1 MDFKWTPK
9 REKAALALA
18 SGYTNEEAAE
28 AAGVA
33 ERTIYLWKSDLEFS
47 MEVDRLSLMVG
58 IASRAERLRIA
69 MQVVKQKIREDGSLR
84 TNRDLLDWLK
94 FAQSETDGVKL
105 DLTSLLEAAASVA
118 GAGPARADSTDHA
131 CQGCDCMAS
140 AAQQRNGEGV

>member
-28 AAGVA
+28 VAGVA
-33 ERTIYLWKSDLEFS
+33 ERTIYLWKSELEFS

-69 MQVVKQKIREDGSLR
+69 MQVVKQKIRDDGSLR

-105 DLTSLLEAAASVA
+105 DLTSLLEAATSVA
-118 GAGPARADSTDHA
+118 DTRPAGTGAEGCTCES
-131 CQGCDCMAS
+131 CDCLAN
-140 AAQQRNGEGV
+140 AAQQRDR